1 MLSPKG
7 ALAKSG
13 EGSNSSKSIR
23 WGNVGTLPTG
33 LSDTELLE
41 HFTKRLPENQ
51 ETLKKPL
58 TLCEQLE
65 LLQSQTEIGNRLCD
79 FMDSIPKA
87 PAERHQEVEGLMKT
101 ISKQKAAMQTK
112 KESTSTVVHSRSAP
126 ALARAERPDHVLS
139 TVHGSASYSFGK
151 PVHGKGKF
159 KIPVLQVRDPEYGMN
174 TASTP
179 GAGEYSLPPVSF
191 PEVVE
196 HGGSQ
201 TGGWKYVDHKAF
213 MERLKLHKHKPTR
226 GFFEHLY
233 HEMPHISSVEIIDH
247 VHWLADYMYHLA
259 QKQWNLDTFIDEKEQ
274 LALVQQTGKL
284 PSLEEQQQKLLM
296 RRQEVL
302 AERRKRET
310 LHGFAD
316 MEERRLKIK
325 RRVIADELQ
334 PQQRFEGEVVE
345 SNLRGPHPGLQRSVG
360 YTWCNSRDRRDLQS
374 RKMTDLS
381 HVRSSSHLDV
391 PGPGQYIGLEE
402 QSRPMKKAPE
412 WSLRIKHPPPKVDA
426 KAVFG
431 PGYDPL
437 QVVKDLKWISH
448 SVNKP
453 EWTFPKEHA
462 RAHKMSNEKHALQDK
477 LSSPPEVG
485 PGKYIHP
492 SSLHTQFPYEAERHR
507 KQRAM

>member
-33 LSDTELLE
+33 LSDTELLD

-51 ETLKKPL
+51 DTTLKKPL

-65 LLQSQTEIGNRLCD
+65 LLQSQTEIGHRLCD
-79 FMDSIPKA
+79 FMEAIPK
-87 PAERHQEVEGLMKT
+87 PAERHQEVEVFMKT
-101 ISKQKAAMQTK
+101 ISKQKAALQSK
-112 KESTSTVVHSRSAP
+112 KEGTVVHSRSAP
-126 ALARAERPDHVLS
+126 ALVPVERPTHVLS
-139 TVHGSASYSFGK
+139 TLHGSASYTFGK

-159 KIPVLQVRDPEYGMN
+159 KIPVVQVRDPEYG
-174 TASTP
+174 TKTERTP
-179 GAGEYSLPPVSF
+179 AAGEYNLPSVSF
-191 PEVVE
+191 PEFE
-196 HGGSQ
+196 EPGGSQ
-201 TGGWKYVDHKAF
+201 TGGWKYADHKAF
-213 MERLKLHKHKPTR
+213 MERLKIHRHKPTK

-233 HEMPHISSVEIIDH
+233 HEMPQISSVEIIDH
-247 VHWLADYMYHLA
+247 VHWLADYTYHLA
-259 QKQWNLDTFIDEKEQ
+259 QKQWNLDNFIDEREQ

-284 PSLEEQQQKLLM
+284 PSLEEQEQKLLM
-296 RRQEVL
+296 RRREVIT
-302 AERRKRET
+302 ERRKRDQ
-310 LHGFAD
+310 LHSFAD
-316 MEERRLKIK
+316 MEERRLKLQ
-325 RRVIADELQ
+325 RRVVADELQ
-334 PQQRFEGEVVE
+334 PQQRFEGQVVE
-345 SNLRGPHPGLQRSVG
+345 GNLRGPHPGFQRSVG
-360 YTWCNSRDRRDLQS
+360 YTWCNSKDRRDLQS

-381 HVRSSSHLDV
+381 HVRSSSHWDV

-402 QSRPMKKAPE
+402 QSRPMKKAPA

-448 SVNKP
+448 HVNKP
-453 EWTFPKEHA
+453 EYTFPKEHA
-462 RAHKMSNEKHALQDK
+462 RAQKVSNEKHSLQDK
-477 LSSPPEVG
+477 LSSPEEVG

-492 SSLHTQFPYEAERHR
+492 SSLHTQFPWEAERHR
-507 KQRAM
+507 RQRAI